1 MRTSFISSLSL
12 ASASRTNF
20 TSLQQQLA
28 KATEEVVTGRH
39 ADVGGTL
46 GATTGRLV
54 SLRSS
59 FDGLEGLRAS
69 NAFATA
75 RLDQTQVALENV
87 SDTANEMLRSTLA
100 LPGSAQAVTLL
111 KDQAAISLSALQNA
125 LNASD
130 GRSYL
135 FAGINTGVKPMAE
148 LDGTPLQS
156 VDAAFSAAFGLPA
169 DDPQSSPLVGDIS
182 PEDMTAFLEGAF
194 SDLFSEDGWKENW
207 SSASD
212 SAQKSRISPSRTTD
226 TSATANEAG
235 LRKLAQAYTALS
247 RLGIDEL
254 RADTRQVLVDHA
266 AKILNGGMSETSGLR
281 ARLGVVQQEIKVAS
295 DRLSLELDIVA
306 NRVSSQER
314 VDPAEKKVEI
324 DTLSTQIEMSYSLT
338 SKIMN
343 LSILNYR

>member
-12 ASASRTNF
+12 ASAPRTNF

-46 GATTGRLV
+46 GATAGRLV
-54 SLRSS
+54 SLRSN
-59 FDGLEGLRAS
+59 FDNLEGLRSS
-69 NAFATA
+69 NAFASA
-75 RLDQTQVALENV
+75 RLEQTQVALQNV
-87 SDTANEMLRSTLA
+87 SDSANEMLRSTLA

-111 KDQAAISLSALQNA
+111 KDQAAANLSGFQNA
-125 LNASD
+125 MNASD

-135 FAGINTGVKPMAE
+135 FAGINTGTKPLADLE
-148 LDGTPLQS
+148 GSPLQS
-156 VDAAFSAAFGLPA
+156 VDTAFAAAFGLPA
-169 DDPQSSPLVGDIS
+169 TDPQSSPLVKNIS
-182 PEDMTAFLEGAF
+182 PADMKAFLDGAF
-194 SDLFSEDGWKENW
+194 ADLFSEDGWKANW
-207 SSASD
+207 SSAND
-212 SAQKSRISPSRTTD
+212 SAQQSRISPSRTVA

-247 RLGIDEL
+247 RLGIDGL
-254 RADTRQVLVDHA
+254 RADTRQVLVDYA
-266 AKILNGGMSETSGLR
+266 ATTLNGGMSETSGLQ
-281 ARLGVVQQEIKVAS
+281 ARLGVVQQEIKVAN

-306 NRVSSQER
+306 RRIISQER

-324 DTLSTQIEMSYSLT
+324 DMLSTQIEMSYSLT
-338 SKIMN
+338 SKIMR